1 MKNQQNILK
10 NLNPAQ
16 LQAVTSNANS
26 LLVLAGAGSGKT
38 RVLTHR
44 IAWLMQEKQ
53 VSQYALFAVT
63 FTNKA
68 ANEMKTRV
76 SSLID
81 QPIDAMWIG
90 TFHGLAHRFLRLHWK
105 AANLEQ
111 AFQIIDSEDQL
122 RLIRRLLK
130 ALNVD
135 EEKWQP
141 KAVQNYINSKKEA
154 GLRSQDVQIPEYN
167 LAERQLLELYSAYET
182 ACTKSNL
189 VDFSELLLRTYETL
203 KNDVELQK
211 HYQQR
216 FEHLLVDEFQDT
228 NTIQYDL
235 LSMLAGGQ
243 NNIMFVGDD
252 DQSIYSWCGA
262 KIENIFR
269 VQKDFPSTE
278 LIRLEQNYR
287 STNNIL
293 NTANALINH
302 NKGRLGKTLWTDQ
315 GDGEPVSVYAA
326 YNDRDEAYFVVNR
339 ALDWAK
345 QNRLSDCAILYRSN
359 AQSRVI
365 EEVLL
370 QLNVPYRVFGGM
382 RFFERAEIK
391 DALAYLRLLVNAD
404 DDAAFERVINVPTRG
419 IGDRTLTILR
429 EKSRNEDTSLWVAL
443 QNVVKENQLPAR
455 ATTALFSF
463 MNLIEELAATVT
475 TDTLYEVADAVL
487 QKTAL
492 LEHFGKEK
500 GEKGQVRVENLQ
512 ELLSSVRQFE
522 MEADKDQSAII
533 SFLSHAAL
541 EAGENQADATTDAIQ
556 LMTLHSAK
564 GLEFPVVF
572 LTGLEEQ
579 LFPHQMSF
587 EDPHRLE
594 EERRLCYV
602 GMTRAQRKLFLTHAQ
617 ARRLHGHESIQRP
630 SRFLQEIPSELL
642 LEIRKTTKV
651 STPLTA
657 RTTSRPQTHQASWMK
672 QQANTLGIKLGQR
685 VSHPKFGEGVV
696 LEIEGAGDQAHIQV
710 RFKSC
715 GIKWLVAKHAH
726 LT

>member
-252 DQSIYSWCGA
+252 DQSIYSWRGA

-642 LEIRKTTKV
+642 LEIRKTTRV
-651 STPLTA
+651 SKPLTTK
-657 RTTSRPQTHQASWMK
+657 TTSRPQTHQAAWMK
-672 QQANTLGIKLGQR
+672 QQANMLGIKLGQR

-715 GIKWLVAKHAH
+715 GIKWLVAK
-726 LT
+726 